1 MWIYGQ
7 IELCVIQEK
16 ILWVITFCCDCIS
29 FVFFFSIEKNEEDYT
44 IKIICTGCK
53 VYIRQRNNQI
63 DWSKIDKYILIED
76 CFNLVDIE
84 F

>member
-1 MWIYGQ
+1 MTDN
-7 IELCVIQEK
+7 
-16 ILWVITFCCDCIS
+16 ILLWLYIFC
-29 FVFFFSIEKNEEDYT
+29 FFFFFNWKNEEDYT
-44 IKIICTGCK
+44 IKIICTGSE